1 MFLVLGRFLKRLV
14 AAYAGLRG
22 RFSFR
27 LGRHAAARRHFE
39 RALRLGGDDFSAY
52 VHLGRIAL
60 GEGDLAGYRR
70 EMGNARA
77 CDPERFQR
85 LRPTIDGIDQRT
97 AGTAFEEA
105 GERATW
111 RSVRPGAPGIPRRT
125 PVRSAELPTENQ
137 DDAQRSGPVF
147 ELPHM
152 GLGEYA
158 AEAQRRS
165 RRDDF
170 CSSTERERFGRLPP
184 IRRDDVHGADFDE
197 ILRRFGS

>member
-1 MFLVLGRFLKRLV
+1 MLQVLGRLLKRLL
-14 AAYAGLRG
+14 AGWASLRG
-22 RFSFR
+22 RFAFR

-39 RALRLGGDDFSAY
+39 RALRLGGDEFVAY

-70 EMGNARA
+70 EMSNARSS
-77 CDPERFQR
+77 DPERFQR
-85 LRPTIDGIDQRT
+85 LRPTIDGIDQRSP
-97 AGTAFEEA
+97 GTAFEEA

-111 RSVRPGAPGIPRRT
+111 RSVRPGAPGIPRRA

-137 DDAQRSGPVF
+137 DDAHRSGPVF

-158 AEAQRRS
+158 AEAHRRS

-170 CSSTERERFGRLPP
+170 CSNAERERFGRLPP
-184 IRRDDVHGADFDE
+184 IRRDDLRSADFDD

>member
-1 MFLVLGRFLKRLV
+1 MFQFLGRILKRLV
-14 AAYAGLRG
+14 AGQASLRG
-22 RFSFR
+22 RFAFR

-39 RALRLGGDDFSAY
+39 RSLRLGGDEFVAY

-70 EMGNARA
+70 EMSNARA
-77 CDPERFQR
+77 SDPERFQR
-85 LRPTIDGIDQRT
+85 LGPTIDGIEQRSG
-97 AGTAFEEA
+97 AAFKEA

-147 ELPHM
+147 ELPQM

-158 AEAQRRS
+158 AEMRRT

-170 CSSTERERFGRLPP
+170 CSSAERERFLRLPP
-184 IRRDDVHGADFDE
+184 IRRDDVRAADFDE
-197 ILRRFGS
+197 LVRRFGS